1 MLGIFQTPDEILGA
15 ALLILK
21 EPTNRLLSALDAL
34 PAPIYVT
41 DADGT
46 ITYFNPSCIGFAGR
60 TPTVG
65 KDRWCVT
72 WKLFTD
78 AGEFLPHDQCPM
90 AEAIQGR
97 RKVRGV
103 SAVAERPD
111 GTRVAF
117 MPYPTPL
124 FSEDGEFLG
133 AVNILIDI
141 TEERQAGEL
150 RAQAIRCRRL
160 AASVGDAQARATLE
174 HMAIEYD
181 GKAAELDAGKTAR

>member
-1 MLGIFQTPDEILGA
+1 MLGTFQNPDEIVGA

-21 EPTNRLLSALDAL
+21 ERTNNLLTALDAL
-34 PAPIYVT
+34 PAPLYVT
-41 DADGT
+41 DRDGI

-78 AGEFLPHDQCPM
+78 TGEFLPHDQCPM
-90 AEAIQGR
+90 AETIHGR

-103 SAVAERPD
+103 SAVAMRPD

-141 TEERQAGEL
+141 TEARQANEL

-160 AASVGDAQARATLE
+160 AASIGDAEAGAALE
-174 HMAIEYD
+174 RMADEYD
-181 GKAAELDAGKTAR
+181 GKARELDAPH